1 MSCLP
6 GGFSQGGA
14 LALYTALTMEKP
26 LAGILALSSWLP
38 LHKTFPEVEWCRV
51 ILDHGSVHLSGLG
64 NAWESVSNIWWN
76 VFFFPMG
83 CCWTW
88 LISSLTVCS
97 TLSLSYVLL
106 NWSVGSMLGA
116 CQEPVCQSLTDNW
129 PTISWGSSV
138 SKLPKKN
145 MNHIYFL
152 ALLKSNIVLCCTSYV
167 SKFLFEMFC
176 NIFVISYL
184 KIEIMSWVSLC

>member
-1 MSCLP
+1 MFGRKVTNLKSSLKKLLVICQPTVFRQPFPMLNF
-6 GGFSQGGA
+6 FS
-14 LALYTALTMEKP
+14 TTESMK
-26 LAGILALSSWLP
+26 
-38 LHKTFPEVEWCRV
+38 
-51 ILDHGSVHLSGLG
+51 SVHLSGLG

-167 SKFLFEMFC
+167 SKFLFEIFC

>member
-1 MSCLP
+1 MKLLIQLVREIS
-6 GGFSQGGA
+6 
-14 LALYTALTMEKP
+14 
-26 LAGILALSSWLP
+26 
-38 LHKTFPEVEWCRV
+38 
-51 ILDHGSVHLSGLG
+51 HLSGKSQG
-64 NAWESVSNIWWN
+64 KVRE
-76 VFFFPMG
+76 FQTPMAVA
-83 CCWTW
+83 T
-88 LISSLTVCS
+88 
-97 TLSLSYVLL
+97 
-106 NWSVGSMLGA
+106 M
-116 CQEPVCQSLTDNW
+116 QSLTDNW

-184 KIEIMSWVSLC
+184 KIEIMS

>member
-1 MSCLP
+1 MLGRKVTNLKSSLKKLLVICQPTVFRQPFPMLNF
-6 GGFSQGGA
+6 FSITESMQ
-14 LALYTALTMEKP
+14 
-26 LAGILALSSWLP
+26 
-38 LHKTFPEVEWCRV
+38 
-51 ILDHGSVHLSGLG
+51 SVHLSGLG
-64 NAWESVSNIWWN
+64 NALESVSNIWWN
-76 VFFFPMG
+76 VFFSMG

-116 CQEPVCQSLTDNW
+116 CQEPVCQSLTNNW

-152 ALLKSNIVLCCTSYV
+152 ALLKSNIVSCCTSYV
-167 SKFLFEMFC
+167 SKFLFEIFC